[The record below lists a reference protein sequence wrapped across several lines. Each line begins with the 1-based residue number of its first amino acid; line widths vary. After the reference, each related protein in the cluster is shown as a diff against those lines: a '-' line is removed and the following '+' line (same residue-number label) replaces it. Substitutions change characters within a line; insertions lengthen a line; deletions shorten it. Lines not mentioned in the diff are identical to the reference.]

1 MGTLG
6 LTTVGRGKGG
16 DPGVVLD
23 CGCGDGE
30 EEGVTVDGG
39 VGVVATLNIVA
50 NCLIAAIC
58 SVPNAGKGD
67 AGDGLRR
74 AAVSSRA
81 ASVAASADEVA
92 GITALCGKNSTER
105 DMRSDRVL
113 GI

>member
-30 EEGVTVDGG
+30 EVGVTVDGG
-39 VGVVATLNIVA
+39 GGVVATLNIVA

-58 SVPNAGKGD
+58 SVPNAGNGD

-81 ASVAASADEVA
+81 ASVAASAAEVA
-92 GITALCGKNSTER
+92 GMTALWGKNSTER
-105 DMRSDRVL
+105 EMRSARVD
-113 GI
+113 GM